1 VGVEQ
6 LVLVEPGR
14 AQWTDVPEPTLT
26 GDVDALV
33 RPIAVATCDL
43 DTWINA
49 GRFPLPLPYA
59 LGHEFVAVVLAVGT
73 EVSTVAPGDVVA
85 VPFQINCGGCTWC
98 RRGLTESCG
107 TVRRG
112 AAYGL
117 GAIGGEEW
125 GGALTDVVRVPFA
138 DAMLLPLPSG
148 VSPEAVASLD
158 NLPDGWRTVGPYL
171 PDLDDKRALIV
182 GGASIGLY
190 AVAVARALDADVVYV
205 DDDPRRASIA
215 AGLGASVVGSR
226 VEKLGR
232 FPVTVNT
239 SASQRRLHLA
249 LTSTEPGGVCT
260 DTGIYVEDVALPL
273 WRMYTVGVRFVTARV
288 SARTVLPAVLDLVAS
303 GRLDPS
309 IATAMTASFA
319 DAPKAWSDHR
329 DKLVLLR

>member
-1 VGVEQ
+1 VEQ

-14 AQWTDVPEPTLT
+14 AEWTDVPEPTLT

-43 DTWINA
+43 DTWVNT
-49 GRFPLPLPYA
+49 GGFPLPLPYA
-59 LGHEFVAVVLAVGT
+59 LGHEFVAEVLAVGSQ
-73 EVSTVAPGDVVA
+73 VSTVAPGDVVA
-85 VPFQINCGGCTWC
+85 VPFQINCGECVWC

-107 TVRRG
+107 SVPRG

-117 GAIGGEEW
+117 GAIGGEGW
-125 GGALTDVVRVPFA
+125 GGAVTEAVRVPFG

-148 VSPEAVASLD
+148 VRPEVVASLD
-158 NLPDGWRTVGPYL
+158 NVPDGWRTVGPYL
-171 PDLDDKRALIV
+171 PDLDDKRALVV

-190 AVAVARALDADVVYV
+190 AVAVARALGADVVYV

-215 AGLGASVVGSR
+215 AGLGATVADTRAG
-226 VEKLGR
+226 KLGR

-239 SASQRRLHLA
+239 SASRRLLQLA

-260 DTGIYVEDVALPL
+260 DTGIYTEDVALPL
-273 WRMYTVGVRFVTARV
+273 WRMYTVGMRFVTARV
-288 SARTVLPAVLDLVAS
+288 SARAVLPAVLDLVAS
-303 GRLDPS
+303 GRIDPS
-309 IATAMTASFA
+309 IVTATTASFA

>member
-1 VGVEQ
+1 VEQ
-6 LVLVEPGR
+6 LVLIEPGR

-59 LGHEFVAVVLAVGT
+59 LGHEFVAEVLSVGDH
-73 EVSTVAPGDVVA
+73 VSSVRPGDVVA

-107 TVRRG
+107 TVPRG

-125 GGALTDVVRVPFA
+125 GGAVTEVVRVPFA

-148 VSPEAVASLD
+148 VRPEVVASLD

-171 PDLDDKRALIV
+171 PDLDDKRALIL

-215 AGLGASVVGSR
+215 AALGASVVGSG

-239 SASQRRLHLA
+239 SASQRRLYLA